1 MRRPASLFAL
11 LFFLATPV
19 AAQQP
24 AWSGPYLTATSNE
37 GSLVLIATGDP
48 SPGAILTYG
57 RIDNHV
63 RRIETVLEVDC
74 PAGRYRSGA
83 MQIYETDA
91 AGARGALLID
101 GPGLTWR
108 PFGAQDVIAR
118 DYFCS
123 GLAGDD
129 VHRTIQPAFSAWINR
144 YGG

>member
-1 MRRPASLFAL
+1 MPRPAGVLAL
-11 LFFLATPV
+11 MLLLATPV
-19 AAQQP
+19 VAKQP

-57 RIDNHV
+57 RIDNQV

-74 PAGRYRSGA
+74 PTGRYRSGV

-91 AGARGALLID
+91 AGARGALLLE
-101 GPGLTWR
+101 GAGLTWR

-129 VHRTIQPAFSAWINR
+129 VHRTVQPAFSAWMNR